1 MIVSKQQLHQLI
13 KNKLHH
19 AGLNEVHADTVADVL
34 VHADAKGIHSHGAVR
49 VEYYAERIS
58 KGGQILHLTLLI
70 LKQGL
75 VALYLTVIMVLGML
89 QLKMQWSVLSKWH
102 KIRVLLLWESGE

>member
-19 AGLNEVHADTVADVL
+19 AGLSESHADTVADVL

-49 VEYYAERIS
+49 VEYYAER
-58 KGGQILHLTLLI
+58 KGYGLMMMCLGFLL
-70 LKQGL
+70 
-75 VALYLTVIMVLGML
+75 VNM
-89 QLKMQWSVLSKWH
+89 SVRC
-102 KIRVLLLWESGE
+102 ITI